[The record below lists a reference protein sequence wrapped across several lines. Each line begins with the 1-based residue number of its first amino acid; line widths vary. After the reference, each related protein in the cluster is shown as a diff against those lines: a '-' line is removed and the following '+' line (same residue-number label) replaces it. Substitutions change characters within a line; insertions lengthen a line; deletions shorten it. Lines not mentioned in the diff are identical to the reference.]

1 MCFLKITSKP
11 SEHDGP
17 GCRAPAGGCVFSVS
31 SHDGWL
37 LSRVPP
43 LLSANTS
50 PSFQAAALSNRGL
63 REPFRGFKRTNKVTN
78 PRTRGRA
85 SLGASPAP
93 EDRRECLLCVHKTL
107 GLWVSGH
114 VTHHAFCTV
123 TWHAAIPFRDG
134 ISSSD
139 LPPKGLLFQGGEAR
153 VLRFRVYTAHF
164 PITVTFD
171 RSSVSRRP

>member
-1 MCFLKITSKP
+1 MMAR
-11 SEHDGP
+11 G
-17 GCRAPAGGCVFSVS
+17 AGLPRGAVFSLCLPTTDGFFLG
-31 SHDGWL
+31 SHRCCQQIL
-37 LSRVPP
+37 ARLFKLQRCQIV
-43 LLSANTS
+43 
-50 PSFQAAALSNRGL
+50 ALENHSGGSKERIKL
-63 REPFRGFKRTNKVTN
+63 RIQEHGA
-78 PRTRGRA
+78 RA